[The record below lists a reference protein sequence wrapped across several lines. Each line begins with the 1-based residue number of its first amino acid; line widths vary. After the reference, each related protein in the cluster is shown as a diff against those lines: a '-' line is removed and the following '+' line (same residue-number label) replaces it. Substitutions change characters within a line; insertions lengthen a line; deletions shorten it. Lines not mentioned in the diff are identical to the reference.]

1 MSDCVFCKI
10 AAGEI
15 PCTKVYEDD
24 ACLTFMDIGPLAD
37 GHTLLIPKK
46 HYEFLYDMPADEVA
60 HLGRQLPAL
69 AKAVKEAMGAEGINV
84 LQNNG
89 RVSGQAVPHVHFHF
103 IPRVADDGLGYRWP
117 AKEADFDLLAKQAD
131 AIRATLSGPTAVS

>member
-1 MSDCVFCKI
+1 MSDCVFCRI
-10 AAGEI
+10 VAGEI

-24 ACLTFMDIGPLAD
+24 LCLAFMDSGPLAD

-46 HYEFLYDMPADEVA
+46 HYEFLHEMPPEEVA
-60 HLGRQLPAL
+60 HLARRLPAM
-69 AKAVKEAMGAEGINV
+69 AKAVQETMGAEGLNV

-103 IPRVADDGLGYRWP
+103 IPRARGDGLGYRWP
-117 AKEADFDLLAKQAD
+117 AKEADFDVLKEQAE
-131 AIRATLSGPTAVS
+131 AIRAKLDVEW